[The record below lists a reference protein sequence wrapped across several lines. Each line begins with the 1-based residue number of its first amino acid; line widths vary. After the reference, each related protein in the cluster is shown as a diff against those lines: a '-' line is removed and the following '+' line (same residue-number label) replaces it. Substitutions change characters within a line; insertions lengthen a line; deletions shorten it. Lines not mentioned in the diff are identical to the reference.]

1 MTEPRR
7 FTVSTIFS
15 WALTIAVG
23 VMTVAGVA
31 AAFLPPTMLDQEMT
45 RLACVIAFAAVA
57 GLALGNAN
65 CAAAA
70 AQHAV
75 SESAPFWTAVF
86 PPLLNAA
93 IFCAASVIGVH
104 LAWETLKAGAQPGI
118 ALPSTAAVDAA
129 AFLIGFAKVAQAWII
144 ETRRSLDAASIA
156 TADAAERELRSAIHA
171 ADRSASQPARKQF
184 QPEVVEGGR
193 SASQFG
199 QLSHGA
205 AGAAAVAV
213 GVTAS
218 VAGQPTEAAMFQ
230 RPMLAPSD
238 HSARTWADREAHAK
252 ALLEQGTSQ
261 REAARTTGVTRYKVG
276 KIALS
281 LAANAA

>member
-45 RLACVIAFAAVA
+45 RLACVVAFAAVA

-75 SESAPFWTAVF
+75 SAGAPFWSAVF
-86 PPLLNAA
+86 PALLNAA

-104 LAWETLKAGAQPGI
+104 LGWEILKSGAQPGI

-129 AFLIGFAKVAQAWII
+129 AFLIGFAKVAQAWVV
-144 ETRRSLDAASIA
+144 ETRRSLDAVSIA
-156 TADAAERELRSAIHA
+156 AADAAERELRSAIRA
-171 ADRSASQPARKQF
+171 ADRSANQPARQPF

-193 SASQFG
+193 STSQFG
-199 QLSHGA
+199 QCGHGA
-205 AGAAAVAV
+205 AGAAAIAV
-213 GVTAS
+213 GV
-218 VAGQPTEAAMFQ
+218 AGAMADQPTEAARFQ
-230 RPMLAPSD
+230 PPTLAVPD

-252 ALLEQGTSQ
+252 ALLQQGISQ

-276 KIALS
+276 RIALS
-281 LAANAA
+281 LAA